1 MSVPSTRSK
10 AAIFWRFTPGSDTS
24 GSLFSGAYFATSNVA
39 GESSSGLLSVHV
51 VRSFGFCEV
60 GVKKFATALSV

>member
-1 MSVPSTRSK
+1 LL
-10 AAIFWRFTPGSDTS
+10 S
-24 GSLFSGAYFATSNVA
+24 GTYFATSNVA
-39 GESSSGLLSVHV
+39 GESSSGLLSAHV